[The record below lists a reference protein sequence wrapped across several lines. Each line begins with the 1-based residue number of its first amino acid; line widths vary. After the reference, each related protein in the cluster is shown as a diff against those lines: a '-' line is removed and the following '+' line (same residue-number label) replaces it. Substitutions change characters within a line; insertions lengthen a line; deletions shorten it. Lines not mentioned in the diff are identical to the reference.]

1 LHDQCFERQITP
13 TIIFENLTAAVRLG
27 EQMLNA
33 SATVEEFNEE
43 MKNSMCLPANTSESG
58 FNPQQ
63 FGQAKSQLASGEGF
77 GRGFLLH
84 FLGERKSMAPA
95 QMATRSRS

>member
-1 LHDQCFERQITP
+1 M
-13 TIIFENLTAAVRLG
+13 RLG

-33 SATVEEFNEE
+33 SATVEEFNEAME
-43 MKNSMCLPANTSESG
+43 SGCSPANNG
-58 FNPQQ
+58 FDKEPWRQDE
-63 FGQAKSQLASGEGF
+63 FTKAKNQIASGEGF

-95 QMATRSRS
+95 QMATRPRS